1 MRQNPRRWGLRLLVI
16 SVGLIAFVVG
26 LDGPLPAHAQDAFVV
41 RNVMVDETADSADA
55 ARNTALANGQQM
67 AWRFLMQRLVPI
79 GDQQR
84 AISAGQGQLT
94 DLVRSFGVDEE
105 RVSSERYIANLTYR
119 FNADAVRSLLSV
131 QNIPFAE
138 SPGPTLLVLPVLVRG
153 GAALLWSEGD
163 AVWLQAWQNAPPG
176 HGLIAL
182 RAPFGDL
189 SDLLSLDAEDAVQG
203 NWALMEPLAERYGAQ
218 GVLVA
223 TIEAGSSNSL
233 SLTSYTEAIGEQ
245 VAILGSRIVPSLSA
259 GDLLNAVMTADES
272 VNETWKMANLL
283 TPDSQ
288 DEIVVDVSF
297 DDLANWL
304 EMRRVLSGTAIVQ
317 DVETLV
323 LSAKSARVNLRYLGD
338 VQRLQSTLRQ
348 QGLAL
353 VERGDVWLI
362 YPL

>member
-1 MRQNPRRWGLRLLVI
+1 MGLN
-16 SVGLIAFVVG
+16 GLHS
-26 LDGPLPAHAQDAFVV
+26 AHAQDAFVV
-41 RNVMVDETADSADA
+41 SNVMVDETADSADA
-55 ARNTALANGQQM
+55 ARDTALANGQQM
-67 AWRFLMQRLVPI
+67 AWRFLIQRLVPI

-119 FNADAVRSLLSV
+119 FNTEAVRALLSV

-153 GAALLWSEGD
+153 GAPLLWSEGD

-203 NWALMEPLAERYGAQ
+203 NWALMQPLAERYGAQ

-223 TIEAGSSNSL
+223 TIEAGNANN
-233 SLTSYTEAIGEQ
+233 LTLTTYTEAIGEQ
-245 VAILGSRIVPSLSA
+245 IPILGSPIVPSLSA
-259 GDLLNAVMTADES
+259 GDLLNAVTVADES
-272 VNETWKMANLL
+272 VNETWKTANLL

-304 EMRRVLSGTAIVQ
+304 EMRRVLSGTALIQ

-353 VERGDVWLI
+353 VERGDIWLI